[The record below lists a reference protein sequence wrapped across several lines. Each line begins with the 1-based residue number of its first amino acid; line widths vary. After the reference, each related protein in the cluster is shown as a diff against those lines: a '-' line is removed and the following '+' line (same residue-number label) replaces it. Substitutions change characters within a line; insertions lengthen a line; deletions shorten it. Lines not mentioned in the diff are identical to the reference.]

1 MEKKNWK
8 VRFETQ
14 KMNNNNNNKRKH
26 WVEKKNP
33 LTSLVEA
40 MKKNPKTP
48 TLLSLLEHTYS
59 MLLSGKSSCSLQK
72 DVALGHSEPAP
83 SSTP

>member
-1 MEKKNWK
+1 
-8 VRFETQ
+8 
-14 KMNNNNNNKRKH
+14 MNNNNNNNNNNQRKH

-48 TLLSLLEHTYS
+48 TLLSLLEHTCS
-59 MLLSGKSSCSLQK
+59 LLLCGRSCCSLQK
-72 DVALGHSEPAP
+72 DVALSHSEPAHHEG
-83 SSTP
+83 